1 MVPEIGQY
9 AMILA
14 LLLAAAQA
22 FFGLAG
28 PWRGAERWTQAVYPA
43 VAGQF
48 VLLALAF
55 GCLVWS
61 FVNNDFSVLLGS
73 GTPLF
78 RGLGE
83 RVRLKLLEARPVQSG
98 NVLLRYRLPAAV

>member
-1 MVPEIGQY
+1 MIPEIGQY

-28 PWRGAERWTQAVYPA
+28 PWRGQQRWMQAVYPA

-48 VLLALAF
+48 VLLALAY
-55 GCLVWS
+55 GCLVWA
-61 FVNNDFSVLLGS
+61 FLHNDFSV
-73 GTPLF
+73 
-78 RGLGE
+78 
-83 RVRLKLLEARPVQSG
+83 RL
-98 NVLLRYRLPAAV
+98 AAANSNSALQA